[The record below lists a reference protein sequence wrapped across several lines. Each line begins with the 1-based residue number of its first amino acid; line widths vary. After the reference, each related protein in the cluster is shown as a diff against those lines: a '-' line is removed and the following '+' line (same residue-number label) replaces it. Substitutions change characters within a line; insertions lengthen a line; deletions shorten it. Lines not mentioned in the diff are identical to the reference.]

1 MLENCKKN
9 VDKIVFQEINSH
21 PYVRRNSP
29 NVPKKKYSQAAY
41 DDGSRNEDVNLEMTW
56 RRGDKACWY

>member
-1 MLENCKKN
+1 M
-9 VDKIVFQEINSH
+9 FQEINSH